1 MIDILLEPFTYNYM
15 AKAIWVSALVGMV
28 CAFLSCYLILKG
40 WALMGD
46 ALAHSVVPGVAA
58 AYMLALPYAAGAF
71 ASGLIAALGITLVRR
86 VTQLRED
93 AVIGL
98 VFTTLFAGGLLIASI
113 SPTSVNIQ
121 SIVLGNILAISDEDV
136 TQVIL
141 IAAVSLAVLGL
152 RWKDMMLVFFDENH
166 ARGVGLNPWRL
177 RVLFFVLL
185 SACIVAALQTVGAI
199 LVIAMVVTPGATA
212 YLLTDRFGV
221 MILLAMAI
229 GAATSAVGAYLSF
242 FLDGATGGLIVV
254 LQTVV
259 FLIAFVFAPKHGRL
273 AARRAARAASQ
284 VAS

>member
-1 MIDILLEPFTYNYM
+1 
-15 AKAIWVSALVGMV
+15 
-28 CAFLSCYLILKG
+28 
-40 WALMGD
+40 MGD

-259 FLIAFVFAPKHGRL
+259 FLTAFVFAPKHGRL